1 MTPRSCA
8 ASAAACFALVLALAP
23 AAGAATRT
31 PASSTS
37 SIVSLGDSF
46 ISGEAGRWKGN
57 SIVSSGDRAGTD
69 RAWTGSGYDASR
81 VYGSTDANGCHRSDV
96 AEVLSSVVF
105 IARKINLAC
114 SGAQTKNIFR
124 PSSGGVGQNGE
135 PSQGQQ
141 LRYVAQLT
149 NVKVVVLSIGGNDL
163 GFADIIRACAQA
175 YAARTGPCNPSQQAV
190 VDARKPAA
198 FAGVAK
204 AIDEVRAIM
213 AESGYARSQYR
224 FIVQSYGSPVPR
236 ASETRYAETGTD
248 RGTTGGC
255 PFYDADLDWA
265 RDSLVNQIT
274 NGLLYTAA
282 YKGVEFLDLHNQL
295 QGHEVC
301 ATASRQATLGEPPTG
316 STSEWARFLTLNLV
330 QGEIQETLHPNFSG
344 QQSLGRC
351 LSLAVNT
358 SPGRGACRP
367 TAGQGP
373 EAMVYSRGKQK
384 DPSRR
389 RRPQEERRIG
399 RRRARI
405 RTGRRPL
412 RSRRHRARWQWQ
424 SLRDATA

>member
-1 MTPRSCA
+1 VTPRSCA
-8 ASAAACFALVLALAP
+8 ASAAACFALALALVP

-57 SIVSSGDRAGTD
+57 SIVSTGDRAGTD

-114 SGAQTKNIFR
+114 SGAETKNIFR

-236 ASETRYAETGTD
+236 ASETRYAETGAD
-248 RGTTGGC
+248 RETIGGC
-255 PFYDADLDWA
+255 PFYNADLDWA

-282 YKGVEFLDLHNQL
+282 SKGVEFLDLHNQL

-330 QGEIQETLHPNFSG
+330 QGEIQETLHPNFYG

-373 EAMVYSRGKQK
+373 EAMVYSR
-384 DPSRR
+384 
-389 RRPQEERRIG
+389 
-399 RRRARI
+399 
-405 RTGRRPL
+405 
-412 RSRRHRARWQWQ
+412 
-424 SLRDATA
+424 

>member
-8 ASAAACFALVLALAP
+8 APAVACLALALALVP
-23 AAGAATRT
+23 AAGAAQRT
-31 PASSTS
+31 PASTTS

-69 RAWTGSGYDASR
+69 RAYTGTGYDASR
-81 VYGSTDANGCHRSDV
+81 VYGATDANGCHRSDV

-105 IARKINLAC
+105 IARKINIAC
-114 SGAQTKNIFR
+114 SGAETKNIFR

-175 YAARTGPCNPSQQAV
+175 YLARTGPCEPSQQAV
-190 VDARKPAA
+190 VDSRKPAA
-198 FAGVAK
+198 FAGVSK
-204 AIDEVRAIM
+204 AIDEVRAVM

-224 FIVQSYGSPVPR
+224 FILQSYGSPVPR
-236 ASETRYAETGTD
+236 ASETRYAETGVD
-248 RGTTGGC
+248 RGTVGGC
-255 PFYDADLDWA
+255 PFYNADLDWA
-265 RDSLVNQIT
+265 RDSLVTQIT
-274 NGLLYTAA
+274 NGLLYTAVA
-282 YKGVEFLDLHNQL
+282 KGVEFLDLRNQL

-301 ATASRQATLGEPPTG
+301 ATASRQATVEQPPTG
-316 STSEWARFLTLNLV
+316 STSEWARFLFFNLV
-330 QGEIQETLHPNFSG
+330 QGEIQETLHPNFYG

-373 EAMVYSRGKQK
+373 EPWSTAAEKK

-389 RRPQEERRIG
+389 RRPQEERRTG

-412 RSRRHRARWQWQ
+412 RSRRHRARWQWR